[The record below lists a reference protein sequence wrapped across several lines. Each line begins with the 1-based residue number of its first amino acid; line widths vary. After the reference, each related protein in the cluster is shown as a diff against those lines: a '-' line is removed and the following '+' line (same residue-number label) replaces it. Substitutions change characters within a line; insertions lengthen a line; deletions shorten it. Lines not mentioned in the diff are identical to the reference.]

1 MLKEAARPRI
11 QNGCCQRSSH
21 LVFAVFDGPLQ
32 EAGET
37 ALHYSVRTA
46 DQTSLHL
53 VDFLV
58 QNRYIPQQSLR
69 RKKLANNYINTRIDT
84 DLSREP
90 NRCRFFLKCISD
102 YENKMWYISL
112 FLSTNITRIILF
124 VCSESFLALQLVVK
138 QWKADES

>member
-58 QNRYIPQQSLR
+58 QNRYIQQSLR
-69 RKKLANNYINTRIDT
+69 KKKLANSYINMWIDT
-84 DLSREP
+84 ELSHEP
-90 NRCRFFLKCISD
+90 NRCRFFIKCISD

-112 FLSTNITRIILF
+112 FCQQISPESLF
-124 VCSESFLALQLVVK
+124 VCSSLFLHFS
-138 QWKADES
+138 W

>member
-21 LVFAVFDGPLQ
+21 LIFAVFDGPLQ
-32 EAGET
+32 ETGET

-58 QNRYIPQQSLR
+58 QNRYIQESLR
-69 RKKLANNYINTRIDT
+69 RKKLANNYINMWIDT
-84 DLSREP
+84 NLLHEP
-90 NRCRFFLKCISD
+90 NRCRFFIKCISD

-124 VCSESFLALQLVVK
+124 VCIRSFFALQLVVK
-138 QWKADES
+138 QRKADES